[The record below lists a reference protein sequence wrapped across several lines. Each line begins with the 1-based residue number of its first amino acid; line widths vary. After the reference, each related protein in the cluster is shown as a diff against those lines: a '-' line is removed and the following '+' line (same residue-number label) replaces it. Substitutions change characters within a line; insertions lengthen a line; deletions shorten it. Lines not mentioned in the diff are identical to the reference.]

1 MYHPPKH
8 VVCRSPRMHL
18 PSLRTLQLVVASGL
32 PVWSWAVP
40 RAAGAALS
48 AAHQRKQ
55 MLHRSLGCAGQQQG
69 LCTSHHAAS
78 KTLLRQLQRPPFSLP
93 QRAGAH
99 SPRSNSSSDRVR
111 AAHTLTRAPAA
122 HPSFLSNL
130 SAEQLDAV
138 VAQEQHL
145 RVIAGPGSGK
155 TRVVAARVGWLLQQG
170 ASARS
175 ILAITF
181 TRKVCCTH
189 VQLSC

>member
-1 MYHPPKH
+1 M
-8 VVCRSPRMHL
+8 
-18 PSLRTLQLVVASGL
+18 
-32 PVWSWAVP
+32 
-40 RAAGAALS
+40 
-48 AAHQRKQ
+48 
-55 MLHRSLGCAGQQQG
+55 
-69 LCTSHHAAS
+69 
-78 KTLLRQLQRPPFSLP
+78 
-93 QRAGAH
+93 
-99 SPRSNSSSDRVR
+99 R